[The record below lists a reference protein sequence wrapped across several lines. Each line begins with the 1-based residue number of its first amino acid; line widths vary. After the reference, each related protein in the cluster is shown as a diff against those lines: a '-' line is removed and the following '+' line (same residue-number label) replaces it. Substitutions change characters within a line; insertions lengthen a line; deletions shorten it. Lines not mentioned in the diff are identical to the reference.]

1 MSNTRELERVVMLRG
16 RQSGISPW
24 LFVMATAL
32 NTMVAAL
39 LAVIITL
46 GVVRQE
52 QTGNQQVASP
62 AGYPGS
68 LTVGESA
75 QAMTAAP
82 TMEVRPIGSPNQPLR
97 LEARKPARLPLQIY
111 PEGAAHEAFILV
123 LAGLPAGTTLSGAS
137 RIGSDTWHLPPA
149 SANRLEIAV
158 PEWST
163 SVYEIG
169 IELRR
174 TNGLV
179 AAQTKAW
186 IVVPPPQTPQ
196 VASTRGNDAAA
207 RELLARGDQLLDK
220 GDIVAARSVYQRA
233 AEMGSSMA
241 ALALGST
248 YDPNRLWSLGALG
261 MAGNKERARQWYAR
275 ADELGHPDAKSRLSA
290 LGH

>member
-1 MSNTRELERVVMLRG
+1 M
-16 RQSGISPW
+16 
-24 LFVMATAL
+24 
-32 NTMVAAL
+32 
-39 LAVIITL
+39 
-46 GVVRQE
+46 
-52 QTGNQQVASP
+52 
-62 AGYPGS
+62 
-68 LTVGESA
+68 
-75 QAMTAAP
+75 
-82 TMEVRPIGSPNQPLR
+82 
-97 LEARKPARLPLQIY
+97 
-111 PEGAAHEAFILV
+111 
-123 LAGLPAGTTLSGAS
+123 SGAT

-149 SANRLEIAV
+149 SANWLEIAV

-163 SVYEIG
+163 SAYEIG

-196 VASTRGNDAAA
+196 TASTRSDDAVA

-220 GDIVAARSVYQRA
+220 GDIVGARSVYQRA

-290 LGH
+290 LGR